1 VSLFNIEGIVM
12 ANIVPRRQV
21 QLGALLRRAR
31 APLQQEEEEEVEL
44 LVEKVV
50 KPSRLT
56 PDLQVMLFAGGV
68 LGAISEACG
77 LGHFA
82 NLIWMVTSMWL
93 LSRRSAY

>member
-1 VSLFNIEGIVM
+1 M

-31 APLQQEEEEEVEL
+31 APLQQEEEEVEL
-44 LVEKVV
+44 LVEKVA

-82 NLIWMVTSMWL
+82 NLVWMVTSMWL

>member
-1 VSLFNIEGIVM
+1 M

-31 APLQQEEEEEVEL
+31 APLQQEEEELEL
-44 LVEKVV
+44 LVEKVA

-68 LGAISEACG
+68 LGAISEVCG
-77 LGHFA
+77 LGHFS
-82 NLIWMVTSMWL
+82 NLGWMVTSMWL

>member
-31 APLQQEEEEEVEL
+31 APLQQEEEEVEL

-82 NLIWMVTSMWL
+82 NLVWMVTSMWL

>member
-1 VSLFNIEGIVM
+1 M
-12 ANIVPRRQV
+12 ANIVPRRQI
-21 QLGALLRRAR
+21 QLGALLKRAR
-31 APLQQEEEEEVEL
+31 APLQQEEEEVEL

-68 LGAISEACG
+68 LGAVAEICG
-77 LGHFA
+77 VGHIA
-82 NLIWMVTSMWL
+82 NVTWMITSMWL

>member
-1 VSLFNIEGIVM
+1 M
-12 ANIVPRRQV
+12 ANIVPRRQI
-21 QLGALLRRAR
+21 QLGALLKRAR
-31 APLQQEEEEEVEL
+31 APLQQEEEEVEL

-68 LGAISEACG
+68 LGAVSEICG
-77 LGHFA
+77 IGHIA
-82 NLIWMVTSMWL
+82 NVTWMITSMWL

>member
-31 APLQQEEEEEVEL
+31 APLQQEEEELEL

-77 LGHFA
+77 LGHFD
-82 NLIWMVTSMWL
+82 NLVWMVTSMWL

>member
-31 APLQQEEEEEVEL
+31 APLQQEEEEVEL
-44 LVEKVV
+44 LVEKVA

-82 NLIWMVTSMWL
+82 NLVWMVTSMWL

>member
-31 APLQQEEEEEVEL
+31 APLQQEEEELEL

-82 NLIWMVTSMWL
+82 NLVWMVTSMWL

>member
-1 VSLFNIEGIVM
+1 M

-31 APLQQEEEEEVEL
+31 APLQQEEEELEL

-82 NLIWMVTSMWL
+82 NLVWMVTSMWL